1 MRNMKDRWYPAKR
14 EELNK
19 ALDEFLSQ
27 EVKLNGE
34 VHGLIVPHAGYD
46 YSGAIAGKAYSLL
59 KQTKI
64 KKAVILGPSHYAGFY
79 GVKAVEKAS
88 TPLGRITIP
97 KNKFIL
103 FECLEETPAEH
114 SVNNQIPFL
123 QKLGIKEILPLVA
136 GNITAKD
143 AGEIAEYLA
152 KEFSD
157 YVFIF
162 STDLSHFLPYDE
174 AVKADKKTIGIIEK
188 LDLGNFENADACG
201 KFALMIMGHLCKLKG
216 WKPKLIE
223 YKNSGD
229 ITNDKSSVVGY
240 ASFWF

>member
-1 MRNMKDRWYPAKR
+1 MKDRWYPAKR
-14 EELNK
+14 EEMNK
-19 ALDEFLSQ
+19 ALGEFLSQ
-27 EVKLNGE
+27 EFKAKSNGE
-34 VHGLIVPHAGYD
+34 VHGLIVPHAGYA

-79 GVKAVEKAS
+79 GVKAIEKAS
-88 TPLGRITIP
+88 TPLGSITIP
-97 KNKFIL
+97 KNKFL
-103 FECLEETPAEH
+103 KFEGFEETPVEH

-123 QKLGIKEILPLVA
+123 QKLGIKEILPLVT

-188 LDLGNFENADACG
+188 LDLGNFENVDACG
-201 KFALMIMGHLCKLKG
+201 KFALMIMGHLCKLRG

-229 ITNDKSSVVGY
+229 ITGDKSSVVGY